1 MIKTLC
7 HFCLLA
13 MLLLVVNSEKI
24 IAQNLIPNP
33 SFESYSS
40 CPTIAAQLYRATN
53 WFQPRKTSTAS
64 VNQACSSEYYNAC
77 SAGLVSVPYNSF
89 GVQYPRTGNAYIG
102 FSFYESIGWNYREY
116 AEVKLIDPLV
126 AGQRYKLEFYASLTD
141 YCRYAIK
148 QLDACFTADSLFDST
163 VFVISSI
170 VPQIQNTTF
179 VSDTMNWT
187 KVSGSFIAA
196 GGEHFLTLGNF
207 QLDSLT
213 DTLRVIN
220 NPNNYFN
227 GAYYY
232 IDDVSLMVDSSAS
245 VEEVDGRGSMMVYPN
260 PAKSH
265 FTINLSKPLIPAN
278 TFVLYSKFGI
288 EKKQIK
294 ILNSITHIG
303 VEDIDNGVYYWHY
316 GGESGK
322 IVVLK

>member
-1 MIKTLC
+1 MIKPQN
-7 HFCLLA
+7 LLI
-13 MLLLVVNSEKI
+13 LLGLVFINNNDNL
-24 IAQNLIPNP
+24 IAQNLVPNP
-33 SFESYSS
+33 SFEAYSI
-40 CPTIAAQLYRATN
+40 CPSGSGQLYHATS
-53 WFQPRKTSTAS
+53 WFQPRKNSTAS
-64 VNQACSSEYYNAC
+64 VNQACSSEYFHTCGSGFVNAPN
-77 SAGLVSVPYNSF
+77 SSF
-89 GVQYPRTGNAYIG
+89 GYQNAKTGNAYIG
-102 FSFYESIGWNYREY
+102 FSYYESIGLNYREY

-126 AGQRYKLEFYASLTD
+126 SGQRYKLEFYASLTD

-148 QLDACFTADSLFDST
+148 QLDACFTTDSLFDST

-170 VPQIQNTTF
+170 VPQFQNTTF

-196 GGEHFLTLGNF
+196 GGERFLTLGNF

-260 PAKSH
+260 PAKTH
-265 FTINLSKPLIPAN
+265 FTINLSKPSTPAN

-288 EKKQIK
+288 EKKQVK
-294 ILNSITHIG
+294 IHNSITHIG
-303 VEDIDNGVYYWHY
+303 VEDIENGVYYWQY